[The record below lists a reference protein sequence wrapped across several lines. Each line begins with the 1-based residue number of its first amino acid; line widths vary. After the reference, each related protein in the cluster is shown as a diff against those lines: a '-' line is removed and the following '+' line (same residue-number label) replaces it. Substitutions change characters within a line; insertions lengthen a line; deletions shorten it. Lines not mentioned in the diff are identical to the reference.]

1 MKKIWFF
8 IMILSLVAC
17 NPHTVQPNAAPSIK
31 VAAAA
36 DLTHAFKEIGEQFKN
51 EKGIDVTF
59 IFGSSGQLAEQ
70 IKQGAPFDIFAS
82 ANVEYVDELVRDHVA
97 LEQTKN
103 VYAFGRIGMAVKDGV
118 AVSSLQDV
126 LKKEVKKVAIA
137 NPDHAP
143 YGLAAKQAL
152 MKAGV
157 WEQVEP
163 KLVYGKNIA
172 DTLAYVESGNV
183 EVAIVALALMKD
195 HPLPFYL
202 IDEHMHEPIRQAV
215 VITKQTKHEKE
226 AREFLAFLKGPTGTS
241 IMKKYGFIIPEE
253 E

>member
-1 MKKIWFF
+1 MCFF
-8 IMILSLVAC
+8 IMILLLVAC
-17 NPHTVQPNAAPSIK
+17 NPHAAQPNATPSIK

-36 DLTHAFKEIGEQFKN
+36 DLTHAFKEVGEQFKK
-51 EKGIDVTF
+51 EMGIDVTF

-70 IKQGAPFDIFAS
+70 IKQGAPFDMFAS
-82 ANVEYVDELVRDHVA
+82 ANVAYVDELIRDRVA

-103 VYAFGRIGMAVKDGV
+103 IYAFGRIGLAVKEGV
-118 AVSSLQDV
+118 AVTSLQDL
-126 LKKEVKKVAIA
+126 LKQEVKKVAIA

-152 MKAGV
+152 IKSDI
-157 WEQVEP
+157 WEQVKP

-195 HPLPFYL
+195 HHLPFYL

-215 VITKQTKHEKE
+215 VVVKTTKHEKE
-226 AREFLAFLKGPTGTS
+226 AREFLTFLKGPIGTS

>member
-1 MKKIWFF
+1 MKKMWFLVMF
-8 IMILSLVAC
+8 FLLVAC
-17 NPHTVQPNAAPSIK
+17 HSYSVQPTSPPSIK

-36 DLTHAFKEIGEQFKN
+36 DLTNAFKEMEEQFKK
-51 EKGIDVTF
+51 ETGIEVTF

-82 ANVEYVDELVRDHVA
+82 ANVEYVDELVREHIA
-97 LEQTKN
+97 LQQTKN
-103 VYAFGRIGMAVKDGV
+103 IYAFGRIGLAVKEGV
-118 AVSSLQDV
+118 AVTSLQDL

-152 MKAGV
+152 QKAGL

-172 DTLAYVESGNV
+172 DTLVYVESGNV
-183 EVAIVALALMKD
+183 EAAIVALALMKG

-202 IDEHMHEPIRQAV
+202 IDEHMHEPIRQAIV
-215 VITKQTKHEKE
+215 VVKQTKHEEE
-226 AREFLAFLKGPTGTS
+226 AREFLTFLKGPIGTS

>member
-1 MKKIWFF
+1 MRTLLLTVICVLITACSRVEQEPSKELKI
-8 IMILSLVAC
+8 
-17 NPHTVQPNAAPSIK
+17 
-31 VAAAA
+31 AAAS
-36 DLTHAFKEIGEQFKN
+36 DLTLAFHEIGQQF
-51 EKGIDVTF
+51 EKQTGTKVTF
-59 IFGSSGQLAEQ
+59 IFGSTGQLAEQ

-82 ANVEYVDELVRDHVA
+82 ANVEYVDELVREHIA

-103 VYAFGRIGMAVKDGV
+103 IYAFGRIGLAVKEGV
-118 AVSSLQDV
+118 AVTSLQDL

-152 MKAGV
+152 IKSDI
-157 WEQVEP
+157 WEQVKP

-195 HPLPFYL
+195 HHLPFYL
-202 IDEHMHEPIRQAV
+202 IDEHMHEPIRQAIV
-215 VITKQTKHEKE
+215 VVKQTKHEEE
-226 AREFLAFLKGPTGTS
+226 AREFLTFLKGPIGTS

>member
-1 MKKIWFF
+1 MKKMWFLVMF
-8 IMILSLVAC
+8 FLLVAC
-17 NPHTVQPNAAPSIK
+17 HSYSVQPKSPPSIK

-36 DLTHAFKEIGEQFKN
+36 DLTHAFKEVGEQFKK
-51 EKGIDVTF
+51 ETGIEVTF

-82 ANVEYVDELVRDHVA
+82 ANVEYVDELVREHIA

-103 VYAFGRIGMAVKDGV
+103 IYAFGRIGLAVKEGV
-118 AVSSLQDV
+118 AVTSLQDL

-152 MKAGV
+152 QKAGL

-183 EVAIVALALMKD
+183 EVAIVALALMKG

-202 IDEHMHEPIRQAV
+202 IDEHMHEPIRQAIV
-215 VITKQTKHEKE
+215 VVKQTKHEKE
-226 AREFLAFLKGPTGTS
+226 AREFLTFLKGPIGTS

>member
-1 MKKIWFF
+1 MGI
-8 IMILSLVAC
+8 ILLMIGC
-17 NPHTVQPNAAPSIK
+17 IGCQYHPPSSPTIK

-36 DLTHAFKEIGEQFKN
+36 DLTNAFKEIGEQFKK
-51 EKGIDVTF
+51 ETGIDVTF

-82 ANVEYVDELVRDHVA
+82 ANVEYVDELVHGHIA

-103 VYAFGRIGMAVKDGV
+103 IYAFGRIGLAVKEGV
-118 AVSSLQDV
+118 AVTSLQDV
-126 LKKEVKKVAIA
+126 VKQEVKKVAIA

-152 MKAGV
+152 QKAGL

-172 DTLAYVESGNV
+172 DTLTYVESGNV
-183 EVAIVALALMKD
+183 EAAIVALALMKD
-195 HPLPFYL
+195 HHLPFYL
-202 IDEHMHEPIRQAV
+202 IDEHMHEPIQQAI
-215 VITKQTKHEKE
+215 VIVKQTKHEKE
-226 AREFLAFLKGPTGTS
+226 AGKFIEFLQGPTGTS

-253 E
+253 K

>member
-1 MKKIWFF
+1 M
-8 IMILSLVAC
+8 SLVAC
-17 NPHTVQPNAAPSIK
+17 NPNIAQPNVAPTIK

-36 DLTHAFKEIGEQFKN
+36 DLTNAFKEIGEQFKK
-51 EKGIDVTF
+51 ETGIDVTF

-82 ANVEYVDELVRDHVA
+82 ANVEYVDELVHEHIA
-97 LEQTKN
+97 IEQTKN
-103 VYAFGRIGMAVKDGV
+103 IYAFGRIGLAVKEGV
-118 AVSSLQDV
+118 AVTSLQDV
-126 LKKEVKKVAIA
+126 VKQEVKKVAIA

-152 MKAGV
+152 QKAGL

-172 DTLAYVESGNV
+172 DTLTYVESGNV
-183 EVAIVALALMKD
+183 EAAIVALALMKD
-195 HPLPFYL
+195 HHLPFYL
-202 IDEHMHEPIRQAV
+202 IDEHMHEPIQQAI
-215 VITKQTKHEKE
+215 VIVKQTKHEKE
-226 AREFLAFLKGPTGTS
+226 ADKFIEFLQGPTGTS

-253 E
+253 K